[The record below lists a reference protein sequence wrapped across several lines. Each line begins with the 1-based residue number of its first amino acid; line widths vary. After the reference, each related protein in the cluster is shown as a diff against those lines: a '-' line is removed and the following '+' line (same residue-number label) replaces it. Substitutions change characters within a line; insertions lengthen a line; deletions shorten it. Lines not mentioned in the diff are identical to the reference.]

1 MEQSPGGGAT
11 ALLENMRMDQ
21 NAALAGERWLE
32 ANQIQQAI
40 MVLLEATSGPEPEGL
55 TMEVTTQIRNVFQR
69 LFRWHRNRG
78 SDERA
83 ERFQRYVQDMHGL
96 MQGGT

>member
-11 ALLENMRMDQ
+11 ALLKNMRLDQ

-40 MVLLEATSGPEPEGL
+40 MVLLEANSGPEPEG
-55 TMEVTTQIRNVFQR
+55 RR
-69 LFRWHRNRG
+69 
-78 SDERA
+78 
-83 ERFQRYVQDMHGL
+83 
-96 MQGGT
+96 

>member
-1 MEQSPGGGAT
+1 
-11 ALLENMRMDQ
+11 LLENMRLDQ
-21 NAALAGERWLE
+21 NAALAAERWLE

-55 TMEVTTQIRNVFQR
+55 SVNVARQIRNVFQR

-78 SDERA
+78 SDEKA

-96 MQGGT
+96 MQGGI